1 MAIAVLALQG
11 AFIEHEK
18 RLESLGAEVFEIR
31 EAADLARP
39 FSGLVLPGGES
50 TVQGKLLLELGLFD
64 ALKARIEGGLPVLA
78 TCAGTILLASRL
90 EDDPTKWFGTLP
102 VTVHRNAFGRQLGSF
117 RAEEEMKGI
126 GRIPMTFIRAPLITE
141 TAPGVDILARSKGG
155 ICAVRFGNQLALT
168 FHPELDPDPAVHRLF
183 LEMVRESGGKP

>member
-1 MAIAVLALQG
+1 M
-11 AFIEHEK
+11 
-18 RLESLGAEVFEIR
+18 
-31 EAADLARP
+31 
-39 FSGLVLPGGES
+39 
-50 TVQGKLLLELGLFD
+50 TV
-64 ALKARIEGGLPVLA
+64 R
-78 TCAGTILLASRL
+78 
-90 EDDPTKWFGTLP
+90 
-102 VTVHRNAFGRQLGSF
+102 RNAFGRQLGSF

-126 GRIPMTFIRAPLITE
+126 GRIPMPFIRAPLITE